1 MFDKN
6 ELEVL
11 RSSLNIIDIKGSNA
25 QYIANLQIKLEQ
37 EILRIEEAEKKRE
50 EDLKLGP
57 PELRDNK
64 VEQKPTKKPNK

>member
-6 ELEVL
+6 ELQVL
-11 RSSLNIIDIKGSNA
+11 RSSLNTIDIKGSNA
-25 QYIANLQIKLEQ
+25 QYLANLQIKLEQ

-64 VEQKPTKKPNK
+64 VEQKPIKK

>member
-6 ELEVL
+6 ELQVL
-11 RSSLNIIDIKGSNA
+11 RSSLNTIDIKGSNA
-25 QYIANLQIKLEQ
+25 QYLANLQIKLEQ
-37 EILRIEEAEKKRE
+37 EILRIEEVEKKRE

-64 VEQKPTKKPNK
+64 IEQNPTKKS

>member
-6 ELEVL
+6 ELQVL
-11 RSSLNIIDIKGSNA
+11 RSSLNTIDIKGSNA
-25 QYIANLQIKLEQ
+25 QYLANLQIKLEQ

-64 VEQKPTKKPNK
+64 VEQKTIKKP

>member
-1 MFDKN
+1 MFELN
-6 ELEVL
+6 ELQVL
-11 RSSLNIIDIKGSNA
+11 RNSLNTIDIKGSNA
-25 QYIANLQIKLEQ
+25 QYLANLQIKLEQ

-64 VEQKPTKKPNK
+64 VEQKTIKK

>member
-6 ELEVL
+6 ELQVL
-11 RSSLNIIDIKGSNA
+11 RSSLNTIDIKGSNA
-25 QYIANLQIKLEQ
+25 QYLANLQIKLEQ
-37 EILRIEEAEKKRE
+37 EILRLEEVEKKKE

-64 VEQKPTKKPNK
+64 VEQKTIKK

>member
-25 QYIANLQIKLEQ
+25 QYIAHLQVKIEQ
-37 EILRIEEAEKKRE
+37 EILKIEEEEKKRE
-50 EDLKLGP
+50 EDLRLGP
-57 PELRDNK
+57 PELRDNQ
-64 VEQKPTKKPNK
+64 VEQKPTKKSNK

>member
-11 RSSLNIIDIKGSNA
+11 RSSLNTIDIKGSNA
-25 QYIANLQIKLEQ
+25 QYLANLQIKLEQ

-64 VEQKPTKKPNK
+64 VEQKTTKKP

>member
-6 ELEVL
+6 ELQVL
-11 RSSLNIIDIKGSNA
+11 RSSLNTIDIKGSNA
-25 QYIANLQIKLEQ
+25 QYLANLQIKLEQ
-37 EILRIEEAEKKRE
+37 EILRIEEVEKKRE

-64 VEQKPTKKPNK
+64 VEQKTIKK

>member
-11 RSSLNIIDIKGSNA
+11 RSSLNTIDIKGSNA
-25 QYIANLQIKLEQ
+25 QYLANLQIKLEQ

-64 VEQKPTKKPNK
+64 VEQKTIKKP

>member
-25 QYIANLQIKLEQ
+25 QYLANLQIKLEQ
-37 EILRIEEAEKKRE
+37 KILRIEEEEKKKE
-50 EDLKLGP
+50 EEFKLGP

-64 VEQKPTKKPNK
+64 VEQKSTKKP

>member
-1 MFDKN
+1 MFELN
-6 ELEVL
+6 ELQVL
-11 RSSLNIIDIKGSNA
+11 RSSLNTIDIKGSNA
-25 QYIANLQIKLEQ
+25 QYLANLQIKLEQ

-64 VEQKPTKKPNK
+64 VEQKTTKKP

>member
-1 MFDKN
+1 MFELN
-6 ELEVL
+6 ELQVL
-11 RSSLNIIDIKGSNA
+11 RSSLNTIDIKGSNA
-25 QYIANLQIKLEQ
+25 QYLANLQIKLEQ

-64 VEQKPTKKPNK
+64 VEQKPIKK

>member
-6 ELEVL
+6 ELQVL
-11 RSSLNIIDIKGSNA
+11 RSSLDTIDIKGSNA
-25 QYIANLQIKLEQ
+25 QYLANLQIKLEQ

-57 PELRDNK
+57 PELQNNK
-64 VEQKPTKKPNK
+64 VEQKTIKK

>member
-11 RSSLNIIDIKGSNA
+11 RSSLNTIDIKGSNA
-25 QYIANLQIKLEQ
+25 QYLANLQIKLEQ

-57 PELRDNK
+57 PELQNNK
-64 VEQKPTKKPNK
+64 VEQKTTKKP

>member
-6 ELEVL
+6 ELQVL
-11 RSSLNIIDIKGSNA
+11 RSSLNTIDIKGSNA
-25 QYIANLQIKLEQ
+25 QYLANLQIKLEQ

-64 VEQKPTKKPNK
+64 VEQKPIKKP

>member
-6 ELEVL
+6 ELQVL
-11 RSSLNIIDIKGSNA
+11 RSSLNTIDIKGSNA
-25 QYIANLQIKLEQ
+25 QYLANLQIKLEQ
-37 EILRIEEAEKKRE
+37 EILRIEEAEKKKE

-64 VEQKPTKKPNK
+64 VEQKTIKK

>member
-6 ELEVL
+6 ELQVL
-11 RSSLNIIDIKGSNA
+11 RSSLDTIDIKGSNA
-25 QYIANLQIKLEQ
+25 QYLANLQIKLEQ
-37 EILRIEEAEKKRE
+37 EILRIEEAEKKKE

-64 VEQKPTKKPNK
+64 VEQKTTKKP

>member
-6 ELEVL
+6 ELQVL
-11 RSSLNIIDIKGSNA
+11 RSSLNTIDIKGSNA
-25 QYIANLQIKLEQ
+25 QYLANLQIKLEQ

-57 PELRDNK
+57 PELQNNK
-64 VEQKPTKKPNK
+64 VEQKTIKK

>member
-1 MFDKN
+1 MFELN
-6 ELEVL
+6 ELQVL
-11 RSSLNIIDIKGSNA
+11 RSSLNTIDIKGSNA
-25 QYIANLQIKLEQ
+25 QYLANLQIKLEQ

-64 VEQKPTKKPNK
+64 VEQKTIKK

>member
-6 ELEVL
+6 ELQVL
-11 RSSLNIIDIKGSNA
+11 RSSLDTIDIKGSNA
-25 QYIANLQIKLEQ
+25 QYLANLQIKLEQ

-57 PELRDNK
+57 PELQNNK
-64 VEQKPTKKPNK
+64 VEQKTIKKQ